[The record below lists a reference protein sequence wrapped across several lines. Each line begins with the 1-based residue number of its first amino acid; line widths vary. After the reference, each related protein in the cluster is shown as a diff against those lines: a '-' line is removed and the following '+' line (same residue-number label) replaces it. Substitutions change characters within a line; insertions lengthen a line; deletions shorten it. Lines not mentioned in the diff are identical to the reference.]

1 MSKFVGDRLPSIL
14 HQFFSVDTMVG
25 VVCTVDED
33 GFPRG
38 VPMSQFYAPGD
49 RVMLMAAQNKS
60 RTYINAVRTGK
71 IALTFMGANNLVFT
85 VQGTVRIFREAM
97 KSNDNLGILVV
108 FITEVTSNEACDV
121 VVTGG
126 VSTQFRSPRWQQLLE
141 TWLAE
146 LRSYSLE
153 DT

>member
-1 MSKFVGDRLPSIL
+1 MSKYFGDRLPPML
-14 HQFFSVDTMVG
+14 YQFFTTETMVG

-38 VPMSQFYAPGD
+38 APMSQFYAPGD
-49 RVMLMAAQNKS
+49 QVMLMAAQHKS
-60 RTYINAVRTGK
+60 RTYLNAVRTGK

-85 VQGTVRIFREAM
+85 VQGMVRIFRESM
-97 KSNDNLGILVV
+97 KSNDNLGILAVS
-108 FITEVTSNEACDV
+108 ITEVNSNEACDV

-126 VSTQFRSPRWQQLLE
+126 ISTQFRSPRWQQQLE